1 MGVMPGCPTGSSKW
15 TCFGKKPPMSSHF
28 ARHKTCGVTNAGTD
42 QLQDGRQSQDCKGPR
57 SGRAAITAS
66 ARRRGDRMKRREFVL
81 LVGGAAIAWSRKGR
95 AQQSGKIYR
104 VGLLTNGVIVGA
116 TDERRKNLVSSLTA
130 QGFVEGRNLIFEQRS
145 ADGQRGRLAGLVNE
159 LAAANV
165 DVIVTFGYPPALA
178 AKNSTKAIPVV
189 VTGAGDPVATG
200 LVDGLARPGGNITG
214 VTELG
219 TELSA
224 KRLEILRDALP
235 ALSRVAMLWNVA
247 DLGMTLR
254 YRSAEDAARVL
265 GVKVQ
270 TLGVR
275 EPDDFD
281 HAFAEMTRER
291 PDAILMVSDALTI
304 LNRKRVV
311 EFANAN
317 RLPTIFETVAPVRDG
332 GLMSYGP
339 KQSDIGERAA
349 YFVARILRGARP
361 ADLPLELPT
370 HFELLINLKAAQA
383 LGLTL
388 PPTLVARADEVIE

>member
-1 MGVMPGCPTGSSKW
+1 M
-15 TCFGKKPPMSSHF
+15 
-28 ARHKTCGVTNAGTD
+28 R
-42 QLQDGRQSQDCKGPR
+42 
-57 SGRAAITAS
+57 
-66 ARRRGDRMKRREFVL
+66 RREFIS
-81 LVGGAAIAWSRKGR
+81 LVGGAAAAWPLSAR

-104 VGLLTNGVIVGA
+104 VGLLSPIQVGPVDA
-116 TDERRKNLVSSLTA
+116 RRTTLLTTVAARGFVDGQNLV
-130 QGFVEGRNLIFEQRS
+130 VVQRS
-145 ADGQRGRLAGLVNE
+145 ADGHLERLDGLAAE
-159 LAAANV
+159 LKAANV
-165 DVIVTFGYPPALA
+165 DVIVTFGYPAALA
-178 AKNSTKAIPVV
+178 AKKSTKDIPIV

-214 VTELG
+214 VTELS

-235 ALSRVAMLWNVA
+235 AMARVAMLWNAA

-265 GVKVQ
+265 GLKVQ

-291 PDAILMVSDALTI
+291 PDAILMVSDALTM
-304 LNRKRVV
+304 LNRKRVL
-311 EFANAN
+311 EFANTN
-317 RLPTIFETVAPVRDG
+317 RLPTIFETAAPVRDG

-349 YFVARILRGARP
+349 YFVARILSGARP
-361 ADLPLELPT
+361 ADLPLEVPT
-370 HFELLINLKAAQA
+370 HFDLLINLKTAQA
-383 LGLTL
+383 LGITL